1 MEKQSVSGVLTESSA
16 SASTAEQGK
25 VAFAVF
31 YETLC
36 PDSRGFFIN
45 QLLPTVERAPDIFT
59 VTLVP
64 YGKAMVIPQLIIYL
78 FTEIFLFQSNNDI
91 LKSLVVVKATG
102 IYRPYYSFTV
112 K

>member
-1 MEKQSVSGVLTESSA
+1 VLTESSA
-16 SASTAEQGK
+16 SASSTEQ

-64 YGKAMVIPQLIIYL
+64 YGKALVISQH
-78 FTEIFLFQSNNDI
+78 
-91 LKSLVVVKATG
+91 
-102 IYRPYYSFTV
+102 
-112 K
+112 